1 MQSDPNQPQNPYPQ
15 GPSGPVN
22 WQQPAG
28 TPPQTPPGMEGQG
41 WQGGPAWPQ
50 GQPGAYPGY
59 GYQQPQPMY
68 TLEQL
73 QQMYT
78 PEQLQQ
84 MFTPEQLQ
92 QMQYEAYMQQ
102 APAMPTMQQPA
113 HELHHRRKKRK
124 KKPYGNGG

>member
-22 WQQPAG
+22 WQQPTG
-28 TPPQTPPGMEGQG
+28 VPPQAPPGMEGQG
-41 WQGGPAWPQ
+41 WQGAPGWPQ
-50 GQPGAYPGY
+50 GQPGGYPGY
-59 GYQQPQPMY
+59 GYQQTMY

-84 MFTPEQLQ
+84 MFTTGT
-92 QMQYEAYMQQ
+92 A
-102 APAMPTMQQPA
+102 AADA
-113 HELHHRRKKRK
+113 I
-124 KKPYGNGG
+124 